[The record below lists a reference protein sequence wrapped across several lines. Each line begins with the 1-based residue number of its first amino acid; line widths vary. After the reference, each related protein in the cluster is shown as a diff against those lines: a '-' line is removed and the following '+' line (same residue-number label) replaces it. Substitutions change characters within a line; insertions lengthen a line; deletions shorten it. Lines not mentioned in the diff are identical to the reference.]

1 MTSVFAGKAK
11 RFRARGY
18 EHAFQQVMDGGT
30 PKKIVDSDS
39 KCFTCSSPSANAE
52 KIYIF
57 GKSSIDVQG
66 IIKSSLN
73 VDVSCFA
80 NSGKIFVCKSCY
92 KRLTKFQRSSEKLN
106 KIRQKIEEAFKKRD
120 VPRTKRLQ
128 RASEDLHGNIPEGN
142 HQDQV
147 RDMSRTQESLSR
159 QKVSKSLQ
167 FGTGQ
172 ATTCTSSAN
181 SSYQDFSS
189 WKQPVPAYLPGFL
202 SPIQSQP
209 SLLLSAFPNQNMASP
224 RSAHAFLPGVTST
237 PRTSDVQEKSQVQ
250 LKIQYPSKNVNK
262 SLTGSYQ
269 STGKALAHGVP
280 SQIAGAVMNC
290 HSVRKHIVEKVL
302 KIVNKEVA
310 ELCSTRK
317 PSILRKIEKE
327 DLEKFD
333 LQLVCDEWRE
343 QAPVFYSFLL
353 TSAINKRTKSF
364 GWFGSLAIAGSILL
378 KQRNKDISAAAS
390 VIGILL
396 KSKSVEV

>member
-1 MTSVFAGKAK
+1 
-11 RFRARGY
+11 
-18 EHAFQQVMDGGT
+18 
-30 PKKIVDSDS
+30 
-39 KCFTCSSPSANAE
+39 
-52 KIYIF
+52 
-57 GKSSIDVQG
+57 
-66 IIKSSLN
+66 
-73 VDVSCFA
+73 
-80 NSGKIFVCKSCY
+80 
-92 KRLTKFQRSSEKLN
+92 
-106 KIRQKIEEAFKKRD
+106 
-120 VPRTKRLQ
+120 
-128 RASEDLHGNIPEGN
+128 
-142 HQDQV
+142 
-147 RDMSRTQESLSR
+147 MSRTQESLSR

-167 FGTGQ
+167 FGTGE

-189 WKQPVPAYLPGFL
+189 WKRPVPAYLPGFL

-209 SLLLSAFPNQNMASP
+209 NLLLSAFPGQNMASP

-237 PRTSDVQEKSQVQ
+237 PRSSGVQEQSQVQ

-269 STGKALAHGVP
+269 SIGKALAHGVP

-343 QAPVFYSFLL
+343 QGPVFYSFLL

-364 GWFGSLAIAGSILL
+364 SWFGSLAIAGSILL
-378 KQRNKDISAAAS
+378 KRRNKDISAAAS

>member
-1 MTSVFAGKAK
+1 M
-11 RFRARGY
+11 
-18 EHAFQQVMDGGT
+18 
-30 PKKIVDSDS
+30 
-39 KCFTCSSPSANAE
+39 
-52 KIYIF
+52 
-57 GKSSIDVQG
+57 
-66 IIKSSLN
+66 
-73 VDVSCFA
+73 
-80 NSGKIFVCKSCY
+80 
-92 KRLTKFQRSSEKLN
+92 TKFQRPSEKLN
-106 KIRQKIEEAFKKRD
+106 EIRQKIEEAFKKRD

-147 RDMSRTQESLSR
+147 CDMSWTQESLSQ

-167 FGTGQ
+167 FGTGE

-189 WKQPVPAYLPGFL
+189 WKRPVPAYLPGFL

-209 SLLLSAFPNQNMASP
+209 NLLLSAFPSQNMASP

-237 PRTSDVQEKSQVQ
+237 PRSSGVQEQSQVQ

-269 STGKALAHGVP
+269 SIGKALAHGVP

-317 PSILRKIEKE
+317 PSILRKIEKK

-343 QAPVFYSFLL
+343 RAPVFYSFLL

-364 GWFGSLAIAGSILL
+364 DWFGSLAIAGSILL
-378 KQRNKDISAAAS
+378 KQRNKDMSAAAS

-396 KSKSVEV
+396 KSKSVEVRFVLLILSLFYF